1 MGAQATIT
9 GEVWAMAKSTK
20 RKAQKKFHDVVNTDV
35 FVGDERAKVTRN
47 IHLTVKGG
55 QYNDI
60 SLGSSATVQLTC
72 NQDDGTIQHGL
83 EIAEKF
89 AEEAIKRYH
98 PAQEKVVKKL
108 VDDKDY

>member
-1 MGAQATIT
+1 MS
-9 GEVWAMAKSTK
+9 KSTK
-20 RKAQKKFHDVVNTDV
+20 RKAQKRFVDVVDTDV

-47 IHLTVKGG
+47 LHLTVKGG

-60 SLGSSATVQLTC
+60 ALGSSATVQLTC
-72 NQDDGTIQHGL
+72 DQSDKTIKHGL
-83 EIAEKF
+83 EIAETF

-98 PAQEKVVKKL
+98 PAQEKVVRKL